1 MEMDRKKVRW
11 TVENEVQKIIN
22 SIVLGPQKQ
31 HKGLSFPIVIKSSK
45 IAIILTSSRL
55 NFL

>member
-22 SIVLGPQKQ
+22 SIVLGPQKK